1 MEYQIDYDTIMAIA
15 EDEVSRE
22 AVQAVT
28 ADGVSLYD
36 GIRMIS
42 RDEDK
47 KKRMM
52 SEVLAAIKMQCNRF
66 VLHADIVEPEGE
78 PTSFYFELDLSSRRE
93 TGKEASLAT
102 LFRSLTVNLILNK
115 YFASKNLAELAAKY
129 DGQALTDVQSLAKL
143 LYEKLP
149 PVYPTIE
156 TE

>member
-66 VLHADIVEPEGE
+66 VRHADIVEPEGE

-93 TGKEASLAT
+93 TGKEESLAT

-129 DGQALTDVQSLAKL
+129 DAQALTDVQSLAKL